1 MYKKYKLD
9 GLGNPK
15 YDPGEYRI
23 AHERRF
29 SENTEEWN
37 RRLQGDTRFRR
48 RRPQNKSN
56 SIKVKDILIIIITL
70 FIILSIGLSKFN
82 KDYSIPNTNININ
95 PINITINN
103 ITTGIEDQYVKASS
117 GNKLVYIDV
126 SLENSSSNPYNIDL
140 SKFKLIDKNS
150 NTYNLLHYTVYNENS
165 LTNINPNS
173 STNIKLVFEL
183 PLEYSDEVRLSIN

>member
-9 GLGNPK
+9 VSGNPK

-37 RRLQGDTRFRR
+37 RRLQGNTLRR
-48 RRPQNKSN
+48 RRYPKKKSN
-56 SIKVKDILIIIITL
+56 SIKVKDLLIIIVIF
-70 FIILSIGLSKFN
+70 FIILIIGLSKFN
-82 KDYSIPNTNININ
+82 KDYIISIPTPN

-103 ITTGIEDQYVKASS
+103 ITTGIEDQYSKASS
-117 GNKLVYIDV
+117 GNKLVYMDV
-126 SLENSSSNPYNIDL
+126 SLENNSSNIYNIDL

>member
-9 GLGNPK
+9 GPGNPK
-15 YDPGEYRI
+15 YDPDEYRI

-37 RRLQGDTRFRR
+37 RILQGDTRFRR
-48 RRPQNKSN
+48 RHPQNKSN
-56 SIKVKDILIIIITL
+56 SIKVKDILIIITTL

-82 KDYSIPNTNININ
+82 KDYSIPNTNIN

-103 ITTGIEDQYVKASS
+103 ITTGIEDQYAKASS

-126 SLENSSSNPYNIDL
+126 SLENSSNNPYNIDL